1 VGNRSFKQ
9 HQRRW
14 ETAGVVLLAVV
25 TLVATS
31 LALLRSSAL
40 PAAGPMPTSTWTP
53 SIAKPS
59 PVAVF
64 IGDSYTAPAGGGIVM
79 WTTLVAA
86 KKGWL
91 EVNLGRGGTGYG
103 SYGQVIPDAVKAKP
117 DLVMVAGGRNDGS
130 VDSLAIR
137 TFYQDLRAQLP
148 NAKIY
153 AMSPLWDST
162 AAPAFIALQG
172 HEVEAA
178 VKAVGGTFLDVGQPF
193 QGRPE
198 LITNDHVHPNATGHQ
213 VLAQAVSEL
222 LV

>member
-40 PAAGPMPTSTWTP
+40 PTP

-64 IGDSYTAPAGGGIVM
+64 IGDSYTAPAGIVM